1 MHEMILK
8 KNCLVSNFEQIVQL
22 HESEAFKEENRVKFT
37 AQYFPSLHFFT
48 SCVIK

>member
-1 MHEMILK
+1 M
-8 KNCLVSNFEQIVQL
+8 SNFEQIYQV
-22 HESEAFKEENRVKFT
+22 HETETFKEESRVKFT